1 MHHHLK
7 KPTFMPAIDIQVVP
21 DSCVLLGECPLW
33 HPEEQALYWIDI
45 AGLAV
50 HRFDPASKARASWPL
65 PSEPG
70 CIAWSVGGGLVVAMR
85 SEIAMLDT
93 RNGDLRRIADAPYDA
108 SRIRFNDGRCD
119 AAGRLWIGTLSDDRS
134 QALGALYCL
143 ERGIIRKV
151 GNPVTVSN
159 GIAFGIDNR
168 KIYHADTTAHR
179 ISVYDYDLASGSLDG
194 GRLFKQF
201 PDVRDENY
209 GGRPDGAAVD
219 SVDSYWCAMYEGSKL
234 LCISPKGDIL
244 QDIALPVTC
253 PTMPAFGG
261 ADLRTVYITTVRHK
275 RTDIEL
281 NAHPFSGYVLSLQV
295 DIPGRAEHAYI
306 P

>member
-1 MHHHLK
+1 
-7 KPTFMPAIDIQVVP
+7 MPALDWQALP
-21 DSCVLLGECPLW
+21 DSRVLLGECPLW

-45 AGLAV
+45 AGHAV
-50 HRFDPASKARASWPL
+50 HRFSPSDNTHRSWPL

-70 CIAWSVGGGLVVAMR
+70 CIAWSAGGGLVVAMR
-85 SEIAMLDT
+85 TGISMLDT
-93 RNGDLRRIADAPYDA
+93 TNGDLSPIVAAPYDS

-119 AAGRLWIGTLSDDRS
+119 AAGRFWVGTLSDDRS

-159 GIAFGIDNR
+159 GLAFAGDSR
-168 KIYHADTTAHR
+168 KLYHADTTAHR
-179 ISVYDYDLASGSLDG
+179 ISAYEYNLASGSLG
-194 GRLFKQF
+194 EGHTFKQF
-201 PDVRDENY
+201 SDIRDDAY

-219 SVDSYWCAMYEGSKL
+219 SEDAYWCAMYEGGRL
-234 LCISPKGDIL
+234 LRVSQAGEIL
-244 QDIALPVTC
+244 DEFPLPVRC

-261 ADLRTVYITTVRHK
+261 PDLRTLYVTTVRHK
-275 RTDIEL
+275 RPDAEL
-281 NAHPFSGYVLSLQV
+281 DELPLSGCVLSTLV
-295 DIPGRAEHAYI
+295 DIPGRKEHAYI

>member
-1 MHHHLK
+1 
-7 KPTFMPAIDIQVVP
+7 MPASDLQVVP

-33 HPEEQALYWIDI
+33 HPEEQVLYWIDI

-50 HRFDPASKARASWPL
+50 HRFDPLSKARSVWPV

-70 CIAWSVGGGLVVAMR
+70 CIAWSAGRNLVVAMR
-85 SEIAMLDT
+85 AGIGMLDT
-93 RNGDLRRIADAPYDA
+93 SNGCLHHIVDAPYDA

-143 ERGIIRKV
+143 ERGVIRKI

-159 GIAFGIDNR
+159 GLAFSNENR
-168 KIYHADTTAHR
+168 KIYHADTSAHR
-179 ISVYDYDLASGSLDG
+179 ISVYDFDLASGSLG
-194 GRLFKQF
+194 EARLLRQF
-201 PDVRDENY
+201 VETRDVNY

-219 SVDSYWCAMYEGSKL
+219 SVDSYWCAMYEGGKVLRLSTD
-234 LCISPKGDIL
+234 GNIL
-244 QDIALPVTC
+244 QEITLPVRC

-261 ADLRTVYITTVRHK
+261 IDLRTMYITTVKNK
-275 RTDIEL
+275 RSETEL
-281 NAHPFSGYVLSLQV
+281 KTHPLSGCVLSLQV
-295 DIPGRAEHAYI
+295 DVPGRTEYGYI